1 MLAKARVPRRPQCCG
16 SRHHGGCNLLQV
28 QFRSA
33 QLVVA
38 PPLEPLSHTPLI
50 FSPPSCLL
58 NLPCS
63 DFASHTRLLW
73 GLQSSLN
80 LQCSRS
86 DKNGKCE
93 EPARPFGR
101 GGREGGVAAPCHEVS
116 LRRKGQQKP
125 AAWAFG
131 RGGNRGC
138 APSIQEIQ
146 KFEFFWARGRLLRRS
161 C

>member
-1 MLAKARVPRRPQCCG
+1 MMLYKM
-16 SRHHGGCNLLQV
+16 
-28 QFRSA
+28 
-33 QLVVA
+33 
-38 PPLEPLSHTPLI
+38 
-50 FSPPSCLL
+50 
-58 NLPCS
+58 
-63 DFASHTRLLW
+63 
-73 GLQSSLN
+73 
-80 LQCSRS
+80 CSRCGNVLPWYQLGFS
-86 DKNGKCE
+86 LCCADKNGKCE

-146 KFEFFWARGRLLRRS
+146 KFEFFGPGGVFFEEAAEEAEGAERGARHLCGAAAKESRVRRGES
-161 C
+161 ACG